1 MIICNFFKNLLIHPP
16 NAGPARFFVYSKS
29 PRMRVQPF
37 KGGQILF
44 FYENF
49 SSNLFQNV
57 DFQIFECGFKIE
69 LGLLVYMPI
78 NQAVYTCWAGN
89 KQRKGK

>member
-16 NAGPARFFVYSKS
+16 NADPARFFVYSKS
-29 PRMRVQPF
+29 PQMRAQPNA
-37 KGGQILF
+37 GPTLQRGTNSV

-69 LGLLVYMPI
+69 LRLLDS
-78 NQAVYTCWAGN
+78 
-89 KQRKGK
+89 R